1 MANMKEAFILDL
13 LAIKPPRS
21 GGAAAAAF
29 GSVINS
35 ALLVEKVRRGLPV
48 RAFAI
53 LREAINVPTERLARL
68 VHIPVRTLARRQVFK
83 VDESERIVRIGRLF
97 QRASEVLG
105 GEAEARRWLVQPQKA
120 LGNLIPLDYA
130 DTEPGAREVE
140 DLLGRLEH
148 GVFS

>member
-1 MANMKEAFILDL
+1 MANVKETFIMNL
-13 LAIKPPRS
+13 LEIKPAPG
-21 GGAAAAAF
+21 GGA
-29 GSVINS
+29 SVALFDSAINTP
-35 ALLVEKVRRGLPV
+35 LLVEKVRRGLPV

-53 LREAINVPTERLARL
+53 LRKAINVPTERLARL

-83 VDESERIVRIGRLF
+83 TDESERIVRLGRLF
-97 QRASEVLG
+97 QRAIEVMGSED
-105 GEAEARRWLVQPQKA
+105 EARRWLLQPQKA
-120 LGNLIPLDYA
+120 LGNLVPLDYA

>member
-1 MANMKEAFILDL
+1 MANVKEAFIMNL
-13 LAIKPPRS
+13 LEIKPTQS
-21 GGAAAAAF
+21 GEAAVAAF
-29 GSVINS
+29 DSVIS
-35 ALLVEKVRRGLPV
+35 TALLVDKVRRGLPV

-97 QRASEVLG
+97 QRATEVLG
-105 GEAEARRWLVQPQKA
+105 GEEEARRWLLQPQKA
-120 LGNLIPLDYA
+120 LGNLVPLEYA